1 MKQGDYTAFGKKK
14 DREIKE
20 QDKKLRE
27 NKGPFQLGKWRGVR
41 KTREFYKNIN
51 IK

>member
-27 NKGPFQLGKWRGVR
+27 NKGPFNWENGGGKESTG
-41 KTREFYKNIN
+41 I
-51 IK
+51 

>member
-27 NKGPFQLGKWRGVR
+27 NKGPFQLGKWRGGGG
-41 KTREFYKNIN
+41 KKNTGI
-51 IK
+51 

>member
-27 NKGPFQLGKWRGVR
+27 NKGPFQLGKWRGG
-41 KTREFYKNIN
+41 KENTGI
-51 IK
+51 